1 MSNRNRF
8 NHILIRNE
16 IIRDSIQTFLICCVI
31 SMLVWWSGGGEF
43 WITFQVSMVFGAA
56 CLTAVR
62 LCLYFIQ
69 PYMGASLAVLL
80 GFFIGVS
87 IGLVNLFHQ
96 IYGDVSKIFDV
107 PLSELLLKVLFSA
120 LVTYVFFS
128 SNRLT
133 RKNRELQEQKI
144 KAVTQEK
151 EIVEA
156 NLRLLQSQIEP
167 HFLFNTLANI
177 KVLIEL
183 DKEAA
188 KRVLD
193 DLTGLLRASIMKSH
207 DKSISISE
215 EIELVRAYLSI
226 QSVRMGDRLTF
237 EIDCDEDLKQVSC
250 APFLIQP
257 IVENSVH
264 HGLEPKI
271 MGGNVSVKLLLNNDY
286 CEIFVRDTGLGL
298 QGKDPIDGNW
308 QTDNQS
314 KGNGIALKNIRE
326 RLKLMYGEDARLT
339 VENWYENNG
348 DLGGCQACLSWPL
361 SQSFN
366 LIEESIP

>member
-1 MSNRNRF
+1 MHNRKG
-8 NHILIRNE
+8 ILSTIDRNE
-16 IIRDSIQTFLICCVI
+16 IIRDTIQTFLICCVI

-43 WITFQVSMVFGAA
+43 WVTFQVSLVFGAA

-62 LCLYFIQ
+62 LSLYFIS
-69 PYMGASLAVLL
+69 PYTGASISVLL
-80 GFFIGVS
+80 GFLVGVS
-87 IGLVNLFHQ
+87 VGLLNLFHQ
-96 IYGDVSKIFDV
+96 IYGDVSKILDV
-107 PLSELLLKVLFSA
+107 PLSELLLKILFSA

-128 SNRLT
+128 SHRLT
-133 RKNRELQEQKI
+133 RKNRELQEQKL

-183 DKEAA
+183 DKDAA

-215 EIELVRAYLSI
+215 EVELVRAYLSI

-237 EIDCDEDLKQVSC
+237 EIECDEDLKRLSC

-257 IVENSVH
+257 IVENAVH
-264 HGLEPKI
+264 HGIEPK
-271 MGGNVSVKLLLNNDY
+271 MNGGNISVSITSNNDQ
-286 CEIFVRDTGLGL
+286 CSILVRDTGLGL
-298 QGKDPIDGNW
+298 QEGLDHNAKTTHNKV
-308 QTDNQS
+308 
-314 KGNGIALKNIRE
+314 KGNGIALANIRE
-326 RLKLMYGEDARLT
+326 RMRLMYSDESTLV
-339 VENWYENNG
+339 VENWYKDNG
-348 DLGGCQACLSWPL
+348 DLGGCLTSLSWPL
-361 SQSFN
+361 KYSPELTKSA
-366 LIEESIP
+366 LS